1 MNGIDYITSILKE
14 EGVESITCFPTN
26 PVIEAAAKIGIRPV
40 MFRHERG
47 AVMAAD
53 GFSRTSDRQRFG
65 VVAVQSQAGA
75 ENAMGGIAQAYA
87 DNIPILVLPG
97 GVMRNQISVR
107 PNFSAAANYGGIAKH
122 VEAIYEPG
130 QVGDVMRRAFHA
142 LRNGAPGPVVV
153 ELIADACHQEVPERG
168 LTYRSPKT
176 TLQCPTVGDLRDA
189 ARLLLEA
196 KKPLIWA
203 GAGVLSAGATEE
215 LRTLAELAGAPVFC
229 TMPGKSAMNETHPLA
244 LGAGSGMTT
253 LPAHR
258 WLSECDVLLC
268 LGSSLTRT
276 PYGQRIHSGKT
287 LIQNT
292 NNPDEINKDESVDL
306 ALVGDAK
313 LVIEGLIDEVKARV
327 GEDGVGD
334 AAEVKAEI
342 AALRAEWLETW
353 NPLLHSNE
361 TPLNTYRVIHE
372 IDTVLDRDNSM
383 VTHDAGAPRD
393 SMVPFYTATTPHSYI
408 GWGKTTHLGFGIP
421 LMIGAK
427 LAHPDRFCL
436 NMMGDGAFGMS
447 GLDIE
452 TSVRAGLPITTVL
465 LHNEGMAT
473 YPDGF
478 FPVAR
483 EEFGVSKMQGDYAK
497 LAEGMGAVGITVTE
511 VEEMAPAL
519 RSAQRHNAEGQSVLI
534 DVRSNMEGRR
544 SAFR

>member
-1 MNGIDYITSILKE
+1 MNGIDYITSILKQ
-14 EGVESITCFPTN
+14 EGVESMTCFPTN
-26 PVIEAAAKIGIRPV
+26 PLIETAAKAGIRPI

-97 GVMRNQISVR
+97 GVRRNQISVR

-142 LRNGAPGPVVV
+142 LKNGAPGPVVV
-153 ELIADACHQEVPERG
+153 ELIADVCNEEVPERG
-168 LTYRSPKT
+168 LTYVSPKPVV
-176 TLQCPTVGDLRDA
+176 QRPAAGDLADA
-189 ARLLLEA
+189 AALLLGA
-196 KKPLIWA
+196 KKPLIWG
-203 GAGVLSAGATEE
+203 GAGVLAAGATDE
-215 LRTLAELAGAPVFC
+215 LRTLAELTGVPVFC

-253 LPAHR
+253 LAAYR
-258 WLSECDVLLC
+258 WLSECDVMLC
-268 LGSSLTRT
+268 LGTSLTRT
-276 PYGQRIHSGKT
+276 PYGQRIRPDKT
-287 LIQNT
+287 LIHNT
-292 NNPDEINKDESVDL
+292 NNPDEINKNESVDL
-306 ALVGDAK
+306 ALPGDAK
-313 LVIEGLIDEVKARV
+313 LTIAALIEEVKARV
-327 GEDGVGD
+327 GEGGVGD
-334 AAEVKAEI
+334 AAQVKAEI

-372 IDTVLDRDNSM
+372 IDTVLDRENSM

-427 LAHPDRFCL
+427 LAHPERFCL
-436 NMMGDGAFGMS
+436 NLMGDGAFGMS

-452 TSVRAGLPITTVL
+452 TSARAGLPVTTVL

-478 FPVAR
+478 FPTAR
-483 EEFGVSKMQGDYAK
+483 EEYGVSKMQGDYAK
-497 LAEGMGAVGITVTE
+497 LAEGLGAVGITVTE

-519 RSAQRHNAEGQSVLI
+519 RSAQRLNAEGETVLI
-534 DVRSNMEGRR
+534 DVHSNMEGRR